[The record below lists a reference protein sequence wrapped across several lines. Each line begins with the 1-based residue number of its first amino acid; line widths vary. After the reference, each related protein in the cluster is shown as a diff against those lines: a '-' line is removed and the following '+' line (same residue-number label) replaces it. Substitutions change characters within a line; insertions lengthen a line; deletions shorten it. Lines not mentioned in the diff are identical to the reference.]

1 MSTLTGT
8 SKPHRAGPTR
18 ALRRAGATRTA
29 PRPWA
34 LRDRLALTA
43 AVAGPFLVALALVP
57 LRASLSHTNAALVLV
72 VVVVAVAVLGSRT
85 AGVVAA
91 LSAAAWFDFFLTRP
105 YQTFDI
111 TASGD
116 VETAV
121 LLLAVG
127 AIVSQLAAR
136 SRRLEVITVTDAEH
150 LSRIH
155 RTADLAKSANS
166 PDTVVDHVRREI
178 TELLGLRACRF
189 EYGTLMGQPP
199 RLHGDGSVTVGRRS
213 WDVDA
218 VGWPEGEI
226 ELRAYGNGHYLGRFM
241 LTPGLGDVPP
251 LQARLVAVTLAD
263 QTGAALDTSGPV
275 HA

>member
-8 SKPHRAGPTR
+8 SKPHRAEVTR
-18 ALRRAGATRTA
+18 TPHRPGATRT
-29 PRPWA
+29 WA

-43 AVAGPFLVALALVP
+43 AVAVPFVVALALVP
-57 LRASLSHTNAALVLV
+57 LRTSLSHTNAALVLV
-72 VVVVAVAVLGSRT
+72 VVVVAVAALGSRT

-105 YQTFDI
+105 YETFDI
-111 TASGD
+111 SASAD

-127 AIVSQLAAR
+127 AIVSQIAAR
-136 SRRLEVITVTDAEH
+136 TRRLEVITVTDADH

-155 RTADLAKSANS
+155 RTADLAQSANS

-178 TELLGLRACRF
+178 TGLLGLRACRF

-199 RLHGDGSVTVGRRS
+199 RLHGDGSVTVGRRT

-218 VGWPEGEI
+218 AGWPEGEI

-241 LTPGLGDVPP
+241 LTPGSGEVPP

-275 HA
+275 HR